1 MDLAQGL
8 RTRISSV
15 FAELG
20 LELTDVRVS
29 GTQFD
34 EETRNRIARVS
45 DITADTRAAQE
56 AGLSYEEMQRLQALR
71 DAARNE
77 GGLAGAGV
85 QMGVGLELGRKI
97 TDSSHTSTSS
107 EDAPGLERL
116 RKLKLL
122 LDEGVISEEDYNK
135 KKQELLDTL

>member
-1 MDLAQGL
+1 
-8 RTRISSV
+8 
-15 FAELG
+15 
-20 LELTDVRVS
+20 
-29 GTQFD
+29 
-34 EETRNRIARVS
+34 
-45 DITADTRAAQE
+45 
-56 AGLSYEEMQRLQALR
+56 MQRLQALR

-97 TDSSHTSTSS
+97 TDSSHSSTSS
-107 EDAPGLERL
+107 EDAPSLERL

>member
-1 MDLAQGL
+1 
-8 RTRISSV
+8 
-15 FAELG
+15 
-20 LELTDVRVS
+20 
-29 GTQFD
+29 
-34 EETRNRIARVS
+34 
-45 DITADTRAAQE
+45 
-56 AGLSYEEMQRLQALR
+56 MQRLQALR

-97 TDSSHTSTSS
+97 TDSSHTSTSR